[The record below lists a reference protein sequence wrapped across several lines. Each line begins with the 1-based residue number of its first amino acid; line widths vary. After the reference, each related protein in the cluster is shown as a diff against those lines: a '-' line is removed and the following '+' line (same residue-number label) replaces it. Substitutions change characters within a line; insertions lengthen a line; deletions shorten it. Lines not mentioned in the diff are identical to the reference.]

1 MKQTKIARFL
11 IFIVIA
17 TFFGYRYY
25 TLTNSLHLGALVLFF
40 GLALLSFSPYFSSRW
55 QTITLNIGITWLCLD
70 LVFATIDMV
79 EFAKALAQA
88 NYWILIPS
96 GIIVLVH
103 LIVRTVRW
111 QWLLKPMGEV
121 AFWPAF
127 RAMSIGL
134 AGNIILPA
142 RAGEFLRAYVLGR
155 STGLRKT
162 GVFATLV
169 VERILDGL
177 TVLVFLVVSI
187 FFGTSNELIRQVAVA
202 GFVVYMILLAGVVAF
217 VLKRHWADMVINK
230 LLPATWAKR
239 LLALLDGFSSGLD
252 IIKDPRLLAYVSFLS
267 LATWILV
274 PFSFWVALLAF
285 DFGVPIPWPT
295 SFIMVPMVAL
305 GMTVI
310 ATPGGVGPF
319 QLAVTIT
326 LDATLSLSQRVPNYD
341 EVAGASSIVVHVA
354 QLLPQLAAGF
364 VSFWVEGLS
373 IEDWRKEEEGG

>member
-1 MKQTKIARFL
+1 MKQANIVRAL
-11 IFIVIA
+11 IFAGIA
-17 TFFGYRYY
+17 GFFGYRYY
-25 TLTNSLHLGALVLFF
+25 TLTSSLHLGALVLFV
-40 GLALLSFSPYFSSRW
+40 GLALLSLSPYITPRW

-70 LVFATIDMV
+70 LVFATINMA
-79 EFAKALAQA
+79 EFINALAQA
-88 NYWILIPS
+88 NYWMLIPAF
-96 GIIVLVH
+96 IIVLVH
-103 LIVRTVRW
+103 FVVRTVRW

-169 VERILDGL
+169 VERIFDGL
-177 TVLVFLVVSI
+177 TVLVFLVISI
-187 FFGTSNELIRQVAVA
+187 FFGTSNEVIRQVAVA
-202 GFVVYMILLAGVVAF
+202 GFVVYMVLLAGVVAF
-217 VLKRHWADMVINK
+217 VLKRHWADIVINK
-230 LLPATWAKR
+230 LLPTKWAER
-239 LLALLDGFSSGLD
+239 LLSLLDGFSSGLD
-252 IIKDPRLLAYVSFLS
+252 IIKDPRLLAYVSLLS
-267 LATWILV
+267 LATWLLI
-274 PFSFWVALLAF
+274 PFSFWVSLWAF

-326 LDATLSLSQRVPNYD
+326 LDATLSLSQRISNYD
-341 EVAGASSIVVHVA
+341 EVAGAASIVVHVA

-364 VSFWVEGLS
+364 VSFWGEGLS
-373 IEDWRKEEEGG
+373 TSDINKAR

>member
-1 MKQTKIARFL
+1 MKQTNIVRALVFAGIA
-11 IFIVIA
+11 A
-17 TFFGYRYY
+17 FFGYRYY
-25 TLTNSLHLGALVLFF
+25 TLTSSLHLGALILF
-40 GLALLSFSPYFSSRW
+40 LALALFSLSPYLTPRW

-70 LVFATIDMV
+70 LVFATIDMA

-88 NYWILIPS
+88 NYWMLVPAF
-96 GIIVLVH
+96 IIVLVH
-103 LIVRTVRW
+103 FVVRTIRW
-111 QWLLKPMGEV
+111 QWLLKPMGDV

-169 VERILDGL
+169 VERIFDGL

-187 FFGTSNELIRQVAVA
+187 FFGTSNEVIRQVAVA

-217 VLKRHWADMVINK
+217 VLKRHWADFVINK
-230 LLPATWAKR
+230 FLPEKWAKR
-239 LLALLDGFSSGLD
+239 LLSLLDGFSSGLD
-252 IIKDPRLLAYVSFLS
+252 IIKNPRLLAYVSLLS
-267 LATWILV
+267 LATWFLI
-274 PFSFWVALLAF
+274 PFSFWVSLLAF

-295 SFIMVPMVAL
+295 SFVMVPMVAL

-319 QLAVTIT
+319 QLAATIT
-326 LDATLSLSQRVPNYD
+326 LDATLPLSQRVPNYE
-341 EVAGASSIVVHVA
+341 EVAGAASIVVHVA

-373 IEDWRKEEEGG
+373 TSDINKAR